1 MEPEFI
7 AVAISIAALAL
18 RQEFVAR
25 QGSNIHTQIQAKLGG
40 VAVKINRLV
49 EMHDHA
55 DDFDFG
61 TKTTNRV
68 LLEMEGVN
76 TQILAHQSSIDQ
88 TLKEMVGLMRWDIRR
103 RGGDPP
109 PAGEEG

>member
-7 AVAISIAALAL
+7 AVAVSIAALAL

-25 QGSNIHTQIQAKLGG
+25 QGSTIHARLYAKLGS
-40 VAVKINRLV
+40 VSEKTSKLL

-55 DDFDFG
+55 DDFVFG
-61 TKTTNRV
+61 TKQTNKH
-68 LLEMEGVN
+68 LINMEGVN
-76 TQILAHQSSIDQ
+76 KAVLAHQSSIDRS
-88 TLKEMVGLMRWDIRR
+88 LKEMVVLMRWDIKR

-109 PAGEEG
+109 PGDAI

>member
-7 AVAISIAALAL
+7 AVGTAIAALAL

-25 QGSNIHTQIQAKLGG
+25 RSNDIHAQIQAKLGAIAMK
-40 VAVKINRLV
+40 VNRLV

-55 DDFDFG
+55 DDFEFG
-61 TKTTNRV
+61 TKTTNRH
-68 LLEMEGVN
+68 LREMESVN
-76 TQILAHQSSIDQ
+76 QKVLEHQSSIDQ
-88 TLKEMVGLMRWDIRR
+88 SLKEMVRLMRWDIKR

-109 PAGEEG
+109 PAEGIS